1 MKNAGL
7 QQLAFVLALSGGVA
21 ACTGNIDDPT
31 APGARPNIPGN
42 GNSGLGNNGTG
53 TGTGTGTE
61 TPVDQG
67 NNPPPPPPSAQVSCQ
82 GNSQETVGR
91 RTLRRLTQL
100 EFDATIRAVF
110 GLEAAQWAGPMVPPD
125 PASLDGFGNNV
136 DRLTV
141 GPDYA
146 RGALDTAKQV
156 ASLVSTESTLSK
168 LLPCSTAGNAAC
180 ASTFVSTF
188 GPKLYRR
195 PLTAAETT
203 RYTALYD
210 KVSKQGDFKSFVYWA
225 TLTMLQ
231 SPNVIYRSELGEPD
245 GNRFKLTQYEIA
257 TSLAYT
263 FTGGPPTA
271 ELMQMAATNR
281 LSTADQI
288 ETAARG
294 LVFDAAQKVK
304 PAFRSILGRFSDE
317 WLGLSILDN
326 VKKDAIA
333 FPDFN
338 EQIQTA
344 LGQETQRFISNVIIE
359 EKGTA
364 ATLLTAPY
372 TFVDAKLAKFYGYG
386 AGATD
391 FAKVTRPDGW
401 GVGLFAQGG
410 LLSVE
415 AHSETTSPT
424 KRGYL
429 IRTRFMCGAVPPP
442 PAVVSPLPEPTGAE
456 TTRKR
461 YEDVHVAEPSCK
473 SCHRLMD
480 LIGFGFEHLD
490 AVGRYREKEGA
501 FDIDATGE
509 LTNTTKGDIK
519 FNGPTELAQAV
530 ADLPETSECVGS
542 YIAAY
547 ALGVSQ
553 SNVACLVRSAKDAL
567 VGGGS
572 LLDYYIRIS
581 RSEHFRSRLP

>member
-1 MKNAGL
+1 MKNAGF
-7 QQLAFVLALSGGVA
+7 QQLAFVLALSTGAA
-21 ACTGNIDDPT
+21 ACTGTIDDPT
-31 APGARPNIPGN
+31 GSNGGGIGN
-42 GNSGLGNNGTG
+42 GNTGNGNTGNGNTG
-53 TGTGTGTE
+53 NGNTGNGDPNHNTNE
-61 TPVDQG
+61 
-67 NNPPPPPPSAQVSCQ
+67 PPPPSAQVSCQ
-82 GNSQETVGR
+82 GNAQETVGR

-156 ASLVSTESTLSK
+156 ASLVSAEATLTK

-188 GPKLYRR
+188 GPRLYRR
-195 PLTAAETT
+195 PLTSAETG

-231 SPNVIYRSELGEPD
+231 SPHVIYRSELGEPD
-245 GNRFKLTQYEIA
+245 GARFKLTQYEIA

-263 FTGGPPTA
+263 FTGAPPTP

-294 LVFDAAQKVK
+294 LVFDANQKVK
-304 PAFRSILGRFSDE
+304 PAFRNILARFSDE
-317 WLGLSILDN
+317 WLGLSVIDN
-326 VKKDAIA
+326 VKKDAVA

-344 LGQETQRFISNVIIE
+344 LGQETQRFISNVVLD

-372 TFVDAKLAKFYGYG
+372 TFVDSRLAKFYGYG
-386 AGATD
+386 TASTD
-391 FAKVTRPDGW
+391 FAKVTRPEGW

-410 LLSVE
+410 LLAVE

-429 IRTRFMCGAVPPP
+429 IRTRFMCG
-442 PAVVSPLPEPTGAE
+442 
-456 TTRKR
+456 
-461 YEDVHVAEPSCK
+461 
-473 SCHRLMD
+473 
-480 LIGFGFEHLD
+480 
-490 AVGRYREKEGA
+490 
-501 FDIDATGE
+501 
-509 LTNTTKGDIK
+509 
-519 FNGPTELAQAV
+519 
-530 ADLPETSECVGS
+530 
-542 YIAAY
+542 
-547 ALGVSQ
+547 
-553 SNVACLVRSAKDAL
+553 
-567 VGGGS
+567 
-572 LLDYYIRIS
+572 
-581 RSEHFRSRLP
+581 